1 MLWLRAIILQ
11 WIISAA
17 VVADVTPPGLQ
28 SILETQKAAATD
40 SFQAIQVKVEGVVT
54 WVNPSKENFYYIQDR
69 SGGVQV
75 SFDNGKWPEL
85 GHEVIVEGLLE
96 RGEFAPAI
104 TRAIYVPGRKLEL
117 PPAKPASGGGLLN
130 GAYSCE
136 RVTVDGWVRS
146 AKIIKPDTLVVVLNS
161 GSARITAQIRGVGSL
176 NPQTI
181 LATKIAVRGVATPV
195 KARGGTRQLVD
206 VQILAPGPSHF
217 TRLEIGPKN
226 LWQDPVVPLAQ
237 AFSYRPGQ
245 TRGDRIH
252 VAGQVIHRTGEMAY
266 LNDGSA
272 GLAVRSPELS
282 SVKLGDWV
290 EAVGFI
296 DIEMFL
302 PLLSDAEI
310 QIKNQPP
317 RDPILPTPRKYGD
330 LLDGLLHA
338 DYITITG
345 ELIDR
350 MKTPG
355 QGEDAVLVYAL
366 RTPEGVFP
374 AEIANLGKNP
384 GSLDYEVGSLLEIS
398 GVCLVAT
405 DAEGTPSGL
414 KILVPGTSHIRL
426 VQPASWFTVR
436 RLLILLSIT
445 LGVLLLAASH
455 AFFSS
460 RRNMRLLAEIGERR
474 AVAAERS
481 RLARD
486 LHDTLEQGLTGI
498 HLQLHSI
505 SPTLEDASAET
516 QDRLK
521 SVRSLVLQCHT
532 EMRQS
537 IWNLRPAALEQFD
550 LGDALKRIADSL
562 VLDSAIKVQLRQQR
576 NHVRI
581 PPQIEDNLLRIGQ
594 ESLTNAVKHARATC
608 LKIELE
614 TTPGRVQ
621 LTISDNGNSC
631 ESLETKPGHFGLV
644 GMRERSTRIGGDL
657 TISRNSDGGCSVHVD
672 VPLLSK

>member
-1 MLWLRAIILQ
+1 MAE
-11 WIISAA
+11 
-17 VVADVTPPGLQ
+17 VASPLLQ

-40 SFQAIQVKVEGVVT
+40 SFQTTRVKVEGVVT
-54 WVNPSKENFYYIQDR
+54 WVNPSKENFYYIQDPT
-69 SGGVQV
+69 GGIQV
-75 SFDNGKWPEL
+75 SFDNGKWPQL
-85 GHEVIVEGLLE
+85 GHEVTVEGMLE

-104 TRAIYVPGRKLEL
+104 TRATFVQGNYLGL
-117 PPAKPASGGGLLN
+117 PTAKPASGGGLLN

-136 RVTVDGWVRS
+136 RVSVDGWVRS
-146 AKIIKPDTLVVVLNS
+146 AKMIQPDTLVVVLNS
-161 GSARITAQIRGVGSL
+161 GSARITAQIRGASRINLDTV
-176 NPQTI
+176 
-181 LATKIAVRGVATPV
+181 LATKIAVRGVAIPV

-206 VQILAPGPSHF
+206 VQVLAPGPTHF
-217 TRLEIGPKN
+217 TRIESGPKN
-226 LWQDPVVPLAQ
+226 LWQDPIVPLAQ

-245 TRGDRIH
+245 TRGDRVH
-252 VAGQVIHRTGEMAY
+252 VAGQVIHREGEMAY

-272 GLAVRSPELS
+272 GLFVRSPELS
-282 SVKLGDWV
+282 SVQTGDWV
-290 EAVGFI
+290 EAVGFM

-310 QIKNQPP
+310 HIENEQA
-317 RDPILPTPRKYGD
+317 RDPILPTSRKFGE

-338 DYITITG
+338 DYVTITG

-355 QGEDAVLVYAL
+355 AGAESVVVFAV

-374 AEIANLGKNP
+374 AEIESLGNQS
-384 GSLDYEVGSLLEIS
+384 GLLDYDVGCLLEIS
-398 GVCLVAT
+398 GVCLVST
-405 DAEGTPSGL
+405 DAEGTPSGF
-414 KILVPGTSHIRL
+414 KILVPGPGDIRM
-426 VQPASWFTVR
+426 VQPASWFTVP

-455 AFFSS
+455 AFFIS
-460 RRNMRLLAEIGERR
+460 RRNMRLLAEIGERH

-505 SPTLEDASAET
+505 SPALEDASAET
-516 QDRLK
+516 QERLM

-537 IWNLRPAALEQFD
+537 IWNLRPKALEQFD

-562 VLDSAIKVQLRQQR
+562 VLDSGIQVQLRQQR

-581 PPQIEDNLLRIGQ
+581 PPLIEDNLLRIGQ

-608 LKIELE
+608 LKIELR
-614 TTPGRVQ
+614 TTASQVQ
-621 LTISDNGNSC
+621 LTISDNGSSG
-631 ESLETKPGHFGLV
+631 ESLESKPGHFGLV
-644 GMRERSTRIGGDL
+644 GMRERSTRIGGEL
-657 TISRNSDGGCSVHVD
+657 NITRNLDGGCSVQVV
-672 VPLLSK
+672 VPLPSKQETQGNP